1 MVVER
6 LIFSWRL
13 GMRWLVMAITLFM
26 EDLELG
32 TDLVMGISLSLS
44 HSVVN
49 PWCVGL
55 TVLLVAGISTILWWQ
70 IKCLDLSLVVLLEH
84 RRELVL
90 NMP

>member
-26 EDLELG
+26 EDLELS